1 MARVRRIRV
10 VVEVED
16 DDGTVTR
23 HETDGVPMPG
33 TVEARIIPHYQTRIH
48 RRAGYIEPQG
58 VVDVTVFLDARLDHP
73 TFRVTTIDPEPEALP
88 AHAVYRMVEGPADP
102 FTDERSVDW

>member
-10 VVEVED
+10 VVEIED

-73 TFRVTTIDPEPEALP
+73 TFRVTTNPEDRWLEGLPEAE
-88 AHAVYRMVEGPADP
+88 VYRIIE
-102 FTDERSVDW
+102 S